1 MQFSRV
7 FNVKFNIL
15 TLAPVLLVRELLKFL
30 EEVTENIS
38 QRIYSEVQQ
47 ILMLTAE
54 QNRLKKPHPAT
65 LVEMGV
71 LKYR

>member
-38 QRIYSEVQQ
+38 QRIYSEV
-47 ILMLTAE
+47 
-54 QNRLKKPHPAT
+54 
-65 LVEMGV
+65 
-71 LKYR
+71 